1 MMVPL
6 PETVSK
12 IVSGILSSNIMLPWV
27 SGISANLC
35 PFRAFFNLGKSQKS
49 QGAKSGE

>member
-1 MMVPL
+1 MVPL
-6 PETVSK
+6 PETGFK
-12 IVSGILSSNIMLPWV
+12 IVFSDTSQQCCHVASD
-27 SGISANLC
+27 SAIPF